1 MPLADQRNKEGEA
14 AVRKDQE
21 ERAAV
26 RTVQGPLEGSRR
38 AHGDE
43 AKGEA
48 AQGGW
53 TQDDRPRSPAQ
64 ARDDS
69 EEVDTSELDG
79 AEAPGEQE
87 EVDRSEEVDS
97 TQEVDRT
104 QDVHRSEDT
113 EPSEEGKR
121 TEEVHSPQELVR
133 ALDPRELTRSPGRVS
148 SSFDATFVGL
158 PGLVA

>member
-1 MPLADQRNKEGEA
+1 MQVGNGVTYKEVMPLADQRDKEGEA

-21 ERAAV
+21 ERTAV

-87 EVDRSEEVDS
+87 EVDRSEEVDG
-97 TQEVDRT
+97 T
-104 QDVHRSEDT
+104 QDIHRS
-113 EPSEEGKR
+113 
-121 TEEVHSPQELVR
+121 
-133 ALDPRELTRSPGRVS
+133 
-148 SSFDATFVGL
+148 
-158 PGLVA
+158 